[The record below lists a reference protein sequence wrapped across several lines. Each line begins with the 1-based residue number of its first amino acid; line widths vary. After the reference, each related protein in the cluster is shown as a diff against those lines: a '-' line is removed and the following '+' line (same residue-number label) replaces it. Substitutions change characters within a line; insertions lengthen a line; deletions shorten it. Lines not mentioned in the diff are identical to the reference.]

1 MEKSIHTKKQKLF
14 PKIEKNFYFTDDKCQ
29 YWLNKVDRTLTSTNH
44 MNLNCTWF
52 LAADEGFYVNLE
64 ISKVEVGL

>member
-1 MEKSIHTKKQKLF
+1 MEKSIHTKKLF
-14 PKIEKNFYFTDDKCQ
+14 PKIEFFFYFTDDKCQ